1 MYQLNQVY
9 EAADQMVLYLSSLV
23 MAGMVH
29 IPACICW
36 EALSENVQ
44 YIQNIEQSIQ
54 QQIYSKFRVNIQL
67 QKLLN
72 TCSLKILSCV
82 DTDSTR

>member
-1 MYQLNQVY
+1 
-9 EAADQMVLYLSSLV
+9 MVLYLSSLV